1 VFLTESCSSWII
13 FYVAWWTVWASYVG
27 VFIASISKG
36 RKLYEVVLYGLFAP
50 FGYCL
55 VWFCTMSGAGL
66 RQSRQAL
73 ELAQIGD
80 AYFNDSQHFASASN
94 ELCYNVPQE
103 DVIVGDEVVFTNSLP
118 GVTPVCL
125 LDANNTESAAY
136 HVLNSFRFPDTF
148 RGNGLGVA
156 LSLIFILA
164 TALYS
169 VTSCDAACLV
179 VDNLAS
185 TGRKNNHWARRMF
198 WSLTIGALA
207 TALVSGGG
215 ADALRAVQAASIL
228 CGLPFSVVMC
238 YMMQSILLFAKA
250 ADNPQRGKSYSFPNQ
265 PEFSMPIYG
274 GVFNIFEYVA
284 SLGKVNKARIDRGM
298 DKPSKL
304 QIIEFCKGLIVP
316 FVSLHQTLAL
326 TYPRN
331 RICNGFVVAS
341 YSLCYLG
348 WIAFLTASKT
358 HPEFAGLG
366 WTLFVAC
373 GGILS
378 NVRAGFRAKHKLR
391 SNNIADV
398 ISSTLIWPQVLAQM
412 RIYRQS

>member
-1 VFLTESCSSWII
+1 
-13 FYVAWWTVWASYVG
+13 
-27 VFIASISKG
+27 
-36 RKLYEVVLYGLFAP
+36 
-50 FGYCL
+50 
-55 VWFCTMSGAGL
+55 MSGAGL

-73 ELAQIGD
+73 ELAHIGV
-80 AYFNDSQHFASASN
+80 AYFNDSLHFAATSN

-103 DVIVGDEVVFTNSLP
+103 DVVVGNEVIFTNNLP

-125 LDANNTESAAY
+125 FDTNNTQSAAY

-148 RGNGLGVA
+148 GGNGLGGA
-156 LSLIFILA
+156 LSLMFILA

-169 VTSCDAACLV
+169 VTSCNAACLV
-179 VDNLAS
+179 VDNLTS
-185 TGRKNNHWARRMF
+185 TGRKNNHWARRVF

-207 TALVSGGG
+207 TALLSGGG

-238 YMMQSILLFAKA
+238 FMMQSILLLCKA
-250 ADNPQRGKSYSFPNQ
+250 ADNPQSGKHYSFPNQ

-274 GVFNIFEYVA
+274 GVFNCFEYVA

-298 DKPSKL
+298 DKPSQL
-304 QIIEFCKGLIVP
+304 EIIEFCKGLVVP
-316 FVSLHQTLAL
+316 FVPLHQILVL
-326 TYPRN
+326 TYPKN
-331 RICNGFVVAS
+331 RISNGFVVAS

-348 WIAFLTASKT
+348 WIALLSASKT

-412 RIYRQS
+412 RIHR